1 MTKETRHIGSFV
13 VVDGQGNTYP
23 TDVQQEFWI
32 TAQSTT
38 PGLKI
43 GTTSTGE
50 QVVPLGLRKPDG
62 SREYRLVSLT
72 SGKITRVTCNDPN
85 QSCFDP

>member
-13 VVDGQGNTYP
+13 VVDGQGNAYP
-23 TDVQQEFWI
+23 TDVQQEFWT
-32 TAQSTT
+32 TAQNTT

-43 GTTSTGE
+43 GMTSTGE
-50 QVVPLGLRKPDG
+50 QVMPLGLRNPDG
-62 SREYRLVSLT
+62 SRECKLVSLT
-72 SGKITRVTCNDPN
+72 PGKITRVTSNDPN